1 MTYENRR
8 FVIFDVTELNEI
20 DFNQVH
26 ETSAETVRL
35 SVDGSKTF
43 VKYDMPQPESVAALQ
58 TKSEEYT
65 YEQMLAILQTEE
77 WSAPEEQE

>member
-8 FVIFDVTELNEI
+8 FVIFDVTELDQI

-26 ETSAETVRL
+26 ETSEETVRL
-35 SVDGSKTF
+35 SVDGLKTF
-43 VKYDMPQPESVAALQ
+43 VKYDMPQPESVAVLQ

-77 WSAPEEQE
+77 WSSPEEQE

>member
-1 MTYENRR
+1 
-8 FVIFDVTELNEI
+8 VIFDVTELNEI

-35 SVDGSKTF
+35 SVDGLKTF
-43 VKYDMPQPESVAALQ
+43 VKYNMPQPESVAALQ

-65 YEQMLAILQTEE
+65 YEQMLEILQTEE
-77 WSAPEEQE
+77 WSSPKEQE

>member
-20 DFNQVH
+20 DFEQVH

-35 SVDGSKTF
+35 SVDGLKTF
-43 VKYDMPQPESVAALQ
+43 VKYDMPQPSSVAALQ

-65 YEQMLAILQTEE
+65 YEQMLEILATEE
-77 WSAPEEQE
+77 WTQPIQQE

>member
-26 ETSAETVRL
+26 ETSAATVRL

-43 VKYDMPQPESVAALQ
+43 VKYDMPQPASVAALQ

-77 WSAPEEQE
+77 WSEPVEME